1 MVCNEPTSIAR
12 RAKPIALVCGLL
24 MICSLLA
31 ATLAKANLFGSG
43 NSPVNGPATK
53 PKEKGQEEI
62 MLASP
67 GRIEGLTEV
76 INVGAGVD
84 GVLID
89 MRAKEGE
96 KVKAGEVLALLDC
109 RDLEADLQVARA
121 AVESARQARNRLLRG
136 SREEERLGA
145 ADETAS
151 VESVLKQ
158 ARSQYKRRAQLFD
171 AGVISAEVRE
181 TARRDFEVAEAA
193 HRAAM
198 DREKLVN
205 APPLPEEIAGAD
217 AEVKAAEGRVN
228 LLIARIEKCA
238 VRAPISGTVLKRY
251 LKAGETFSSVNSQP
265 ILSLADI
272 SRLRVR
278 AEVDERDLGRIHLGQ
293 RVVILVD
300 AFPGERL
307 TGRVSSLGD
316 VMGRK
321 RVRSGDPAE
330 KSDRDVLE
338 TIVDVDQTDKR
349 LVVGL
354 RVTAQFLGETI
365 ARP

>member
-1 MVCNEPTSIAR
+1 MPV
-12 RAKPIALVCGLL
+12 ALVFGLL
-24 MICSLLA
+24 TICSLLVA
-31 ATLAKANLFGSG
+31 GLAKANLFGSKKSSF
-43 NSPVNGPATK
+43 NDTVMRPE
-53 PKEKGQEEI
+53 EKGHEEI
-62 MLASP
+62 SLASP
-67 GRIEGLTEV
+67 GRVEGLTEI
-76 INVGAGVD
+76 INVGAGAD

-89 MRAKEGE
+89 VQVREGQR
-96 KVKAGEVLALLDC
+96 VKAGDVLALLDC
-109 RDLEADLQVARA
+109 RDLEVELQVARA

-136 SREEERLGA
+136 SREEERLVA
-145 ADETAS
+145 ADETTSA
-151 VESVLKQ
+151 ESVLKQ

-193 HRAAM
+193 HRAAV

-228 LLIARIEKCA
+228 LLIARIEKRT

-251 LKAGETFSSVNSQP
+251 LKSGETFNSFNSQP

-278 AEVDERDLGRIHLGQ
+278 AEVDERDLGRIHIGQ

-321 RVRSGDPAE
+321 RVRTGDPAE

-338 TIVDVDQTDKR
+338 TIVDVDETDSR

-354 RVTAQFLGETI
+354 RVTAQFLGGTM
-365 ARP
+365 ARPQ